1 MAKSN
6 ALKIKSKSAQSV
18 EEVDDQDAV
27 EINDEQEVIE
37 TDTTG
42 DEKDRL
48 LNDLVHF
55 SCFEELRPAP
65 TVGVI
70 SLVRDMG
77 MSVLPKGVS
86 KIPRVIAEVLA
97 DKKLGQVIKL

>member
-6 ALKIKSKSAQSV
+6 AFKIKSKKAD
-18 EEVDDQDAV
+18 EVDDEQEAV
-27 EINDEQEVIE
+27 ELSEDQEVIE
-37 TDTTG
+37 TETNEDAKETAL
-42 DEKDRL
+42 R
-48 LNDLVHF
+48 DLVHF

-70 SLVRDMG
+70 SLVRDMS

-86 KIPRVIAEVLA
+86 KIPRIVAEVLA
-97 DKKLGQVIKL
+97 DKKLGQVIKI